1 MTSMGRVMFKKG
13 IVTISLILGLLLTAN
28 LVYGED
34 TNIDTDK
41 LHIITEIGTLSNKG
55 NYSQALDM
63 CNKALKKYPKEPE
76 LYYWSATIK
85 SELGNL
91 KSAIEDYNYLIKLN
105 SKDGNAYVMRGIAK
119 SELADYDGAMADF
132 NRAIYLNSKD
142 SSAYLMRACLKVEIG
157 DIEGASKDFD
167 TANTLIDQ
175 TKKDK

>member
-1 MTSMGRVMFKKG
+1 M
-13 IVTISLILGLLLTAN
+13 
-28 LVYGED
+28 
-34 TNIDTDK
+34 
-41 LHIITEIGTLSNKG
+41 
-55 NYSQALDM
+55 
-63 CNKALKKYPKEPE
+63 
-76 LYYWSATIK
+76 
-85 SELGNL
+85 

-175 TKKDK
+175 TKKR